1 MTQKNAEEMWKQIS
15 TNLRMTELENYQ
27 ELHKESDTRESERKN
42 QKIAKG
48 WNKKAMVVE
57 YIRGHNGRDY
67 YLMLMNA
74 STQNIYK
81 KQK

>member
-27 ELHKESDTRESERKN
+27 ELHKESDTREGERKN

-57 YIRGHNGRDY
+57 HIRVVKDEEDIMEGIITKC
-67 YLMLMNA
+67 L
-74 STQNIYK
+74 
-81 KQK
+81 

>member
-27 ELHKESDTRESERKN
+27 KLHKESDTREGERKN

-57 YIRGHNGRDY
+57 HIRVVKDEEDMEGIITKC
-67 YLMLMNA
+67 L
-74 STQNIYK
+74 
-81 KQK
+81 